1 MLSKRSTL
9 AVLFVALLM
18 VGPLAQAQ
26 QLPLPGYPA
35 KPVKIIVP
43 FPAGGTTDIVAR
55 LVSKGITAM
64 WGEGVVI
71 DNKSGA
77 SGMIGAAEGARAAP
91 DGYTLT
97 LGNNQTH
104 STNAT
109 LFKKPAFDTLKDVT
123 PIAMLTR
130 TKHVLVVPAES
141 PIKSYA
147 DLIALGKKQPLNY
160 GTSSAGSSSHIL
172 SETLRRL
179 TGIDATAVP
188 YRGAAPLMQALLGS
202 QIDFTL
208 ASYGSATAYL
218 RSGKLRALAISG
230 DKRDAE
236 LPSVP
241 TFNELGVKA
250 ASLESWIALYA
261 PAKTPPAIV
270 KAWSDAVGKIMADP
284 ETAEALKT
292 AGFEASYKSSEEMRK
307 FHPAEV
313 QRWAKEVKASQI
325 TLE

>member
-1 MLSKRSTL
+1 MSSNRS
-9 AVLFVALLM
+9 AAALLSLTLMM
-18 VGPLAQAQ
+18 VSHLVQAQ
-26 QLPLPGYPA
+26 QQPLPDYPS

-43 FPAGGTTDIVAR
+43 FPPGGTTDVVAR
-55 LVSKGITAM
+55 LVSKGITSA
-64 WGEGVVI
+64 WGTSVVI

-77 SGMIGAAEGARAAP
+77 SGMIGSAEGARSAP

-97 LGNNQTH
+97 LGNSQTH

-109 LFKKPAFDTLKDVT
+109 LFKKPAFDTLQDVT

-130 TKHVLVVPAES
+130 TKHVLVVPTES

-147 DLIALGKKQPLNY
+147 DLIALGKRKPLNY

-202 QIDFTL
+202 QVDFTL
-208 ASYGSATAYL
+208 ASYGSATTYI
-218 RSGKLRALAISG
+218 RSGKLRALAVSG
-230 DKRDAE
+230 DKPDAE
-236 LPSVP
+236 LSNVP
-241 TFNELGVKA
+241 TFNDLGVKA
-250 ASLESWIALYA
+250 ASLESWIGLFA
-261 PAKTPPAIV
+261 PAKTSPAIV
-270 KAWSDAVGKIMADP
+270 QAWSSAVGRILADP
-284 ETAEALKT
+284 ETAQALKS
-292 AGFEASYKSSEEMRK
+292 AGFEVSFKSAEEMK
-307 FHPAEV
+307 AFHPAEV
-313 QRWAKEVKASQI
+313 QRWAQEVKASGI